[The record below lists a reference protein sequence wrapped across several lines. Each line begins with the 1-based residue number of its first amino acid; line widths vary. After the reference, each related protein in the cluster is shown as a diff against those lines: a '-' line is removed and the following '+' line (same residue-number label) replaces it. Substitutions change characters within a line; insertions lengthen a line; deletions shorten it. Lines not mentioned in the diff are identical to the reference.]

1 MAAATDA
8 KTHSQRWSV
17 HPGFLDPFHVVYQC
31 VKRLKAATFVNV
43 KYIGKIRS
51 SDGRENQEPDKSQL
65 CYGLRIYLNKIVPDE
80 QVNYDVKE
88 HIKNGSAEN
97 VTAVIRKYPCL
108 EQVLLFLL
116 KYLKERGPLMKF
128 KYNSSSLLNEVT
140 ANPRYMV
147 TTFLTTLCEF
157 ELDFHAAVVLGDYLN
172 FVLYVAY
179 AHDLFW
185 LKELLAD
192 IWAPLLI
199 DFINVGDRVADNLT
213 DAQKVGKQRLIM
225 QRMIDTLPWEKMK
238 SQENIK
244 ITVNPQIHDSYLKR
258 KAAEAASLMHRLT
271 TRPVNQET
279 LISGGGGIVRLLGNL
294 ETKGPEILG
303 DDPAAIAAREAEELE
318 KKKREEEAVKRKA
331 MEEEN
336 RDYSGDYGY
345 SEDFLRKHA
354 PHGMCKPGFDNTL

>member
-1 MAAATDA
+1 MSGRSLPEQCSKSGPAFCAWQFPNVSMSAATDA

-31 VKRLKAATFVNV
+31 VKRLKAATYVNV
-43 KYIGKIRS
+43 KYASK
-51 SDGRENQEPDKSQL
+51 
-65 CYGLRIYLNKIVPDE
+65 LRPVE
-80 QVNYDVKE
+80 VNYDVKE
-88 HIKNGSAEN
+88 HIKNGSSEN
-97 VTAVIRKYPCL
+97 VTAVIRKYACL
-108 EQVLLFLL
+108 EHVLLFLL

-128 KYNSSSLLNEVT
+128 KYNSTSLLNEVT

-147 TTFLTTLCEF
+147 STFLTTLCEF

-185 LKELLAD
+185 MKELLSE

-213 DAQKVGKQRLIM
+213 DAQKTGKQRLMM
-225 QRMIDTLPWEKMK
+225 QRMIDTLPWEKLK

-258 KAAEAASLMHRLT
+258 KAAEAASLMQRLT
-271 TRPVNQET
+271 TKPVHQTT
-279 LISGGGGIVRLLGNL
+279 LLTGGGGITKLLGSL
-294 ETKGPEILG
+294 DTKGPEILG

-331 MEEEN
+331 MEDEN
-336 RDYSGDYGY
+336 RDYSSDYGY
-345 SEDFLRKHA
+345 SQDFLEKHA